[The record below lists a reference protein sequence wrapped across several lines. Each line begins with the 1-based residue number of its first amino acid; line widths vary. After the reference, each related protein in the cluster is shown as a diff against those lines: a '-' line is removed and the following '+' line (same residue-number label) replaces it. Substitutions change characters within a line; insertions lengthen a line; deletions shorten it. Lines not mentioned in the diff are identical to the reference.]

1 MSAIRVGS
9 SCTCAREREAQPAQ
23 LTGGIP
29 TIARNSSVVFV
40 TGNGSAGTGRPRR
53 SQIGSHP
60 SAAVHSSNRAA
71 GTSRRTSA
79 LWRSNAS
86 VIATAKSNPKYSTYT
101 GSDGKSYTGKSV
113 PPKSFS
119 GGDAP
124 AFRSGGN
131 AGTNSTYGTSPNSS
145 NTSRGSSQSGSN
157 SYTGST
163 GKSGYSSNSSSN
175 TSRSYSGGSS
185 SSTKSGK

>member
-1 MSAIRVGS
+1 MMPGMSPADYNYLNDYYTWGGGHSDYYFSDGHYNSRIGPAWQTHPGTYYGYGRQPVVHYTTINDYRGSIRS
-9 SCTCAREREAQPAQ
+9 YDS
-23 LTGGIP
+23 
-29 TIARNSSVVFV
+29 
-40 TGNGSAGTGRPRR
+40 
-53 SQIGSHP
+53 
-60 SAAVHSSNRAA
+60 
-71 GTSRRTSA
+71 
-79 LWRSNAS
+79 SNAS